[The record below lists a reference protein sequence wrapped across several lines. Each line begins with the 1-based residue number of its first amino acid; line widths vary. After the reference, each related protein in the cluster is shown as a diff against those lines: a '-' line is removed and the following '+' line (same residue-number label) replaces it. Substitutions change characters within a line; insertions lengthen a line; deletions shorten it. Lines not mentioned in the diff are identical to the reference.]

1 MVLRQR
7 KKVEGI
13 ERVVQELDAFPK
25 VPEDYVEQTASGASG
40 TYTVGRPLRCNVL
53 FCFPWKFWLPIS
65 NRP

>member
-40 TYTVGRPLRCNVL
+40 KPSIPRLRFSRL
-53 FCFPWKFWLPIS
+53 FHKSRGIFQGD
-65 NRP
+65 R